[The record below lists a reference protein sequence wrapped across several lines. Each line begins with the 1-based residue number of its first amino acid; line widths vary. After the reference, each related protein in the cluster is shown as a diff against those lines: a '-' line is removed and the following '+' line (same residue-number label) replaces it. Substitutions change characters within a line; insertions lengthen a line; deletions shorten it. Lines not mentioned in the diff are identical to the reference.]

1 MKTKH
6 WLTLWGVMFIICA
19 LLGFIPAPQGFV
31 KAVCVLA
38 AAAFFV
44 APGALLQQFT
54 EERNVKGLKVL
65 ALVAAFSLGATLVL
79 LLGNVL
85 VVTAPQWVGDVLYG
99 ALVVVSAPMV
109 CCRYWAVSLFTWA
122 CMMMTAISAWRKVK
136 KQSSQG

>member
-79 LLGNVL
+79 LLGNVPAVYAADAETIPETEAVETEVTETTAEVIPDSAASIL
-85 VVTAPQWVGDVLYG
+85 VESDPDTGI
-99 ALVVVSAPMV
+99 SAPV
-109 CCRYWAVSLFTWA
+109 LAFTLLIA
-122 CMMMTAISAWRKVK
+122 
-136 KQSSQG
+136 